1 MLGKLL
7 KHEFRATGRTM
18 LPVFAAVVVLTVL
31 ANFSIRMIENDMGTM
46 LNILFGLVIAAFF
59 IWILAA
65 TILTIV
71 MMVKRFYI
79 NYLKDEG
86 YLMHTLPVSVHELVW
101 SKMIVSVVWFLATF
115 LLIWLVIILT
125 VLFQTG
131 TNLAEI
137 FAQLP
142 SWEEIRAA
150 MAEIGVRESELWLML
165 LESLLLTIVGGL
177 FTCLHFY
184 AAMSLGHMFSK
195 DKILLSVVFFVGI
208 SFVLSLASTGY
219 NVMRVQNFE
228 NLLNAVDSARDGLR
242 FVRTMLHEGLIV
254 ELVES
259 AALYV
264 ATTLSLKKGLNL
276 A

>member
-1 MLGKLL
+1 
-7 KHEFRATGRTM
+7 
-18 LPVFAAVVVLTVL
+18 
-31 ANFSIRMIENDMGTM
+31 
-46 LNILFGLVIAAFF
+46 
-59 IWILAA
+59 
-65 TILTIV
+65 
-71 MMVKRFYI
+71 
-79 NYLKDEG
+79 
-86 YLMHTLPVSVHELVW
+86 
-101 SKMIVSVVWFLATF
+101 
-115 LLIWLVIILT
+115 
-125 VLFQTG
+125 
-131 TNLAEI
+131 
-137 FAQLP
+137 
-142 SWEEIRAA
+142 
-150 MAEIGVRESELWLML
+150 
-165 LESLLLTIVGGL
+165 
-177 FTCLHFY
+177 
-184 AAMSLGHMFSK
+184 MFSK